1 MKRER
6 ITKTLILCS
15 VLVGGI
21 VFLASC
27 GKDTKQTMTT
37 KATDTLTTT
46 AATTTV
52 TTASVPAISGTL
64 ATNVIG
70 VTPTWTET
78 AIDPA
83 KTMYVKVVSDYL
95 RIRKG
100 PGTEYGQ
107 VGSLT
112 NGMTV
117 SVVAKTDTNWYK
129 LQDGYYVS
137 GDFLTETPIALPT

>member
-6 ITKTLILCS
+6 LTKTLIICFII
-15 VLVGGI
+15 VGGI
-21 VFLASC
+21 VFLTSC
-27 GKDTKQTMTT
+27 GKGTTQTSATT
-37 KATDTLTTT
+37 KATDSNSTTM
-46 AATTTV
+46 ATTKE
-52 TTASVPAISGTL
+52 TTSSVPVISGTL

-70 VTPTWTET
+70 VTPTWKET

-83 KTMYVKVVSDYL
+83 KTMTVKVADFL

-100 PGTEYGQ
+100 PGTDFGQ

-112 NGMTV
+112 NAMTV
-117 SVVAKTDTNWYK
+117 TVVAKTDNNWYK

-137 GDFLTETPIALPT
+137 GDFLTETP